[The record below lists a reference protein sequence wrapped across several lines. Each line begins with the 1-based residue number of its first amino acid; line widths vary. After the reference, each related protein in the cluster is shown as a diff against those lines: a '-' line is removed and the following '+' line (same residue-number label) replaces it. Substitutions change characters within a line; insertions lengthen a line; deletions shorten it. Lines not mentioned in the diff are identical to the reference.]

1 MTIDTYPDIFYKTAI
16 QIYEAYFFDNQK
28 DFILNLSNINNQKE
42 IQEKLFIFLDLMND
56 MQKDLSIKVTLNIG
70 EEHEQ

>member
-28 DFILNLSNINNQKE
+28 DFILNLSGIDSQDE
-42 IQEKLFIFLDLMND
+42 TQDKLFIFLDLMND

-70 EEHEQ
+70 EKHGQ

>member
-1 MTIDTYPDIFYKTAI
+1 MTIDTHPDIFYKTAI

-28 DFILNLSNINNQKE
+28 DFILNLSDINNQKE